1 MEKENKYYVPIIEE
15 FCVGFEFYVDING
28 EKFKNTFGEVYS
40 ELWQINELIEIGS
53 AYVKYLD
60 KEDIEVLGWKSSGN
74 ENELYSIKW
83 IENPTDR
90 KNAIWLKKFGENRL
104 QIIDSR
110 HEWHVSLFYGTIKN
124 KSELKRLMKQLGIW
138 E

>member
-1 MEKENKYYVPIIEE
+1 MHEQHNLHLKEAQKLLSRLIINLNDW
-15 FCVGFEFYVDING
+15 VATY
-28 EKFKNTFGEVYS
+28 
-40 ELWQINELIEIGS
+40 
-53 AYVKYLD
+53 D